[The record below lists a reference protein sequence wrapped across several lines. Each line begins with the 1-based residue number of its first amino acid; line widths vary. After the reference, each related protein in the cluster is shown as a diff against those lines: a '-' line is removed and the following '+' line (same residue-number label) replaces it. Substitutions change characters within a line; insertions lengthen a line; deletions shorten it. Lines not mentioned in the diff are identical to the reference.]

1 MTCRVSLSVQL
12 SEVFEQEMDPVM
24 QQLGYCC
31 GRKYTF
37 QPQTLC
43 CFGSNTL
50 CSIPRDAKYFSY
62 QNRITYCVKCFN
74 EIEGDTVS
82 IGEAETA
89 QQNM

>member
-1 MTCRVSLSVQL
+1 
-12 SEVFEQEMDPVM
+12 M
-24 QQLGYCC
+24 QRLGYCC

-43 CFGSNTL
+43 CFGSNSL

-74 EIEGDTVS
+74 EIPGDTVN
-82 IGEAETA
+82 IGEDPG
-89 QQNM
+89 QQSM